1 MTNLNENDLT
11 YYKLNLINRWV
22 VEVIDDDTQKPKYE
36 LTQLGSENVTVLCT
50 IMPDKFPELS
60 KVHVTLQIKEV
71 MERLEKEKIIT
82 EYYKNNQQTYGMTEH
97 GYNMMKILVW
107 LLDIKKQKSYKQKQM
122 ISNGMTKGMSTTIK
136 IMQGVVNFGQSM
148 QPKSP
153 PITTK
158 KYNQLTKTKNAK
170 RKKKRK
176 VRLGTSGILSDLQKF
191 SKLTN

>member
-1 MTNLNENDLT
+1 MFGLSSIYIRLAVWVVVAACVLSVFGVV
-11 YYKLNLINRWV
+11 YYK
-22 VEVIDDDTQKPKYE
+22 
-36 LTQLGSENVTVLCT
+36 G
-50 IMPDKFPELS
+50 
-60 KVHVTLQIKEV
+60 
-71 MERLEKEKIIT
+71 MEAGKEKIIT